1 MLHGQHVSPQ
11 RDATHHASNF
21 THSTAHTHT
30 ILPMRSPA
38 WTRDELLLICSRLV
52 DNDWRQL
59 RAYQT
64 STMEL
69 AELLRSLP
77 LHLGA
82 AHDLPEF
89 RSATSVSRK
98 SADLITSRPG
108 YTGPA
113 TRGGYLTRQ
122 IAEAFS
128 AREAEMMQA
137 ARAIEAGVS
146 SGELVQI
153 QEQPDEMGEDGSTAQ
168 EGRLLA
174 RWAIFRERN
183 PRLRSQK
190 IAATR
195 RLGHPLQCSVCDFH
209 FGKTYGALG
218 ADYIEIHHVLPLHV
232 AGPRETRLEDLALLC
247 ANCHRMCHRGH
258 LGTSWRTP
266 DALRQ
271 VIAGSI
277 AAGDPS

>member
-1 MLHGQHVSPQ
+1 
-11 RDATHHASNF
+11 
-21 THSTAHTHT
+21 
-30 ILPMRSPA
+30 MRSPA

-52 DNDWRQL
+52 DSDWRQL
-59 RAYQT
+59 RAYQA
-64 STMEL
+64 STREL

-82 AHDLPEF
+82 AHELPEF

-113 TRGGYLTRQ
+113 TRGGQLTRE

-137 ARAIEAGVS
+137 ARALEAGIS
-146 SGELVQI
+146 SGALVQI
-153 QEQPDEMGEDGSTAQ
+153 PEQPDEMGEDGSTAP

-183 PRLRSQK
+183 PRLRKQK
-190 IAATR
+190 IAETKK
-195 RLGHPLQCSVCDFH
+195 LGQPVQCSVCDFN
-209 FGKTYGALG
+209 FSEIYGALG
-218 ADYIEIHHVLPLHV
+218 ADYIEVHHVLPLH
-232 AGPRETRLEDLALLC
+232 ATGPRETRLEDLALLC
-247 ANCHRMCHRGH
+247 ANCHRMCHRSH
-258 LGTSWRTP
+258 QGTSWRTP

-271 VIAGSI
+271 VIARGETDGKS
-277 AAGDPS
+277 P